1 MANISSYTNDQSL
14 HADDKI
20 IGTDGSPGADNGV
33 TKNFT
38 LSDLSEFIRGNGDI
52 VVSGKMKVAVNDIT
66 ASAGGSTTVTGS
78 NHFNVI
84 TFTGGNGTHT
94 ITLPVVEEGVI
105 LRFKTD
111 GTISN
116 PKDVT
121 LSPQSG
127 QTIDGASTYT
137 MDRPYDGITLLGHSS
152 NWLVIQKKEK

>member
-1 MANISSYTNDQSL
+1 MANISSYTNDQSI
-14 HADDKI
+14 HPDDKV

-38 LSDLSEFIRGNGDI
+38 VADLAEYIKTTGDI
-52 VVSGKMKVAVNDIT
+52 TVSGKMKVVVNDIT
-66 ASAGGSTTVTGS
+66 ASAGGASTVTGS

-84 TFTGGNGTHT
+84 TFTGDNGTHT
-94 ITLPVVEEGVI
+94 ITLPVVEEGII

-116 PKDVT
+116 TKDVT
-121 LSPQSG
+121 LATQG
-127 QTIDGASTYT
+127 GATIDGNGNYT